1 MEIDERKIISMPYGM
16 LGFPRSQRFAL
27 FAHKENSPLF
37 WYQSLD
43 DPTLAFVI
51 TNPHL
56 FLPGYSVEL
65 KEVIQRMSWEDPDNG
80 ASYELYVVVT
90 IPKGAPEKMTANLLG
105 PIVINNSARQA
116 LQMVLSESPY
126 SHQFPLFGDS

>member
-16 LGFPRSQRFAL
+16 LGFPKSQRFAL

-65 KEVIQRMSWEDPDNG
+65 KEVP
-80 ASYELYVVVT
+80 
-90 IPKGAPEKMTANLLG
+90 
-105 PIVINNSARQA
+105 
-116 LQMVLSESPY
+116 LSPLDSPRP
-126 SHQFPLFGDS
+126 SPAQFRF